1 MKRTVTGFFIVL
13 CLAALL
19 FLRLK
24 VSAVYFDIAVF
35 LLIFFGVNEMIRAFG
50 KHFTP
55 LFKVALT
62 VFSAFV
68 FVPFYFF
75 GGFDALVYYVLFFFA
90 ATSAAALFD
99 KNITLQGL
107 CAALTVFIYPTLP
120 LSVLLV
126 LNNMTEGFS
135 ALLLLFAVSCFTD
148 VAAFA
153 IGCSLGKGRR
163 KLCPEV
169 SPNKT
174 VVGACGGL
182 AGGVAGAVAAYF
194 VLNALNAFGLDAFLF
209 DGRLSVVYYIAG
221 GILISIFTQLGDLT
235 ASLYKRK
242 LGIKDYGKIFPGHGG
257 VMDRFDG
264 IMFAA
269 VFLVLYIFLAAAI

>member
-1 MKRTVTGFFIVL
+1 MKRTVTGLFIVL

-24 VSAVYFDIAVF
+24 VGAIYFDIAVF
-35 LLIFFGVNEMIRAFG
+35 LIIFFGVNEMVRAF
-50 KHFTP
+50 KEQLTP
-55 LFKVALT
+55 ILRIMLT

-75 GGFDALVYYVLFFFA
+75 GGFNALIYYILCFFA
-90 ATSAAALFD
+90 VLSAAALFD
-99 KNITLQGL
+99 KNITLQGIS
-107 CAALTVFIYPTLP
+107 AALTIFIYPTLP
-120 LSVLLV
+120 LAVLLV
-126 LNNMTEGFS
+126 LNNMPEGFS
-135 ALLLLFAVSCFTD
+135 ALLLLFAVACLTD

-153 IGCSLGKGRR
+153 VGCTLGKGKC

-174 VVGACGGL
+174 VIGACGGI
-182 AGGVAGAVAAYF
+182 AGGVTGAVAVYF
-194 VLNALNAFGLDAFLF
+194 VLNALNAFNLDAFLF
-209 DGRLSVVYYIAG
+209 NGGVALVCYIVSGIFMSV
-221 GILISIFTQLGDLT
+221 FTQLGDLT

-264 IMFAA
+264 VMFAA
-269 VFLVLYIFLAAAI
+269 VFLVLYIFLVAAI